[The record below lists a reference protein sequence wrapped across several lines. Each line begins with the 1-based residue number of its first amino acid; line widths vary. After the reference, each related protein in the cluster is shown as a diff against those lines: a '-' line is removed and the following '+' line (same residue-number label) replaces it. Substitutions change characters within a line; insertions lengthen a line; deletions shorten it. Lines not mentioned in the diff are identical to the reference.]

1 MKALLSLGLLLLGG
15 GAVPALSREVVSGK
29 SCIPIANVISP
40 AEFGRHPVD
49 VVARGPWRKPNVRRG
64 MGHLYRTVLS
74 REGSA
79 PPNFAG
85 HYKVVT
91 HGCGAGM
98 TCPLFIDLKT
108 GKVTFAAAIASVEH
122 LYDLPDVAGIDDVRL
137 VCRADSRLLVAV
149 GTRNEDLR
157 LTGATLF
164 EWREGGLQV
173 IRFIPK
179 DALCLDTA
187 GGGHAS

>member
-1 MKALLSLGLLLLGG
+1 
-15 GAVPALSREVVSGK
+15 
-29 SCIPIANVISP
+29 
-40 AEFGRHPVD
+40 
-49 VVARGPWRKPNVRRG
+49 
-64 MGHLYRTVLS
+64 
-74 REGSA
+74 
-79 PPNFAG
+79 
-85 HYKVVT
+85 
-91 HGCGAGM
+91 M

-137 VCRADSRLLVAV
+137 VYRADSRLLVAV